1 MDKPKTE
8 EQVIIFALKGEKYGL
23 GIRNVISVGDPHE
36 LKSKEKKD
44 KYAGK
49 LVVRSQEVPV
59 ISLNMLL
66 QRGEGD
72 LSDNTKILVLGS
84 LGKMAGVMV
93 DAVLEVIP
101 YSLKSVKPLPKMIMD
116 NSITFFL
123 GIGRVNNEPILFLN
137 ESGIIASLHS
147 GKT

>member
-23 GIRNVISVGDPHE
+23 SIRNLISVSDPNE
-36 LKSKEKKD
+36 LKSEGKKD
-44 KYAGK
+44 RYAGK

-72 LSDNTKILVLGS
+72 LSDNTKIVVLGS
-84 LGKMAGVMV
+84 SGKMVGLMV
-93 DAVLEVIP
+93 DEVLEVIT
-101 YSLKSVKPLPKMIMD
+101 YSLKSVKPLPKTIMD

-137 ESGIIASLHS
+137 ETGIIASSYS